1 MGKLATV
8 EISRIRE
15 NPVALRTVNRQSEDY
30 LGLVGSMQEK
40 GFMGAIT
47 ARPQIDAESQEEYY
61 ELIDGLHRFAA
72 AKDAGISKINIDI
85 VPLDDDLVLEAQIM
99 ANIHKIETKPAEY
112 TQQLKRILARNP
124 LMTEAELAEKLR
136 KSTSWI
142 QARLS
147 LTKIENAEIVALIDE
162 GKIGLAN
169 AYALAKLPIEEQAT
183 FVDRAMTQAPDEFV
197 PSVNSRVKEI
207 RDAKRQGKDASS
219 AVFQPVAHMRKMK
232 DIKLEMDTPEIGP
245 SLIKSV
251 GVKKPMDAFNLA
263 IQWVLHL
270 DPESVKAQEAEYEE
284 RTTKREEAKKTKQL
298 ERAKQR
304 EKDAKVKMEEA
315 AKASAN
321 AEAEMAGKPLP
332 WPDLGKKSEEKKD
345 EAGEDTKP
353 DSKNQKAAAAA
364 K

>member
-8 EISRIRE
+8 KISEIRE
-15 NPVALRTVNRQSEDY
+15 NPVALRTVNRQAEDY
-30 LGLVGSMQEK
+30 LGLVGSMQQK

-47 ARPQIDAESQEEYY
+47 VREQTDVESQEAYY
-61 ELIDGLHRFAA
+61 ELIDGLHRYAA
-72 AKDAGISKINIDI
+72 AKDAGISEINVDI
-85 VPLDDDLVLEAQIM
+85 VPLSDDLVLEAQIL

-124 LMTEAELAEKLR
+124 LMTEAELAEKLQ

-142 QARLS
+142 QQRLS
-147 LTKIENAEIVALIDE
+147 LTKIENDEIITLVNE

-169 AYALAKLPIEEQAT
+169 AYALAKLPTEEQAQ

-197 PSVNSRVKEI
+197 PAVNSRVKEI
-207 RDAKRQGKDASS
+207 REAKRQGKDAST

-232 DIKLEMDTPEIGP
+232 DIKLEMENPEIAP
-245 SLIKSV
+245 ALLKST
-251 GVKKPMDAFNLA
+251 GIKKPMDAFGLA

-270 DPESVKAQEAEYEE
+270 DPESIKAQEAEYEE
-284 RTTKREEAKKTKQL
+284 RKEKRETAKKSKQVEKAKKREEA
-298 ERAKQR
+298 AK
-304 EKDAKVKMEEA
+304 AKADEA

-321 AEAEMAGKPLP
+321 AQAEAEGKPLP
-332 WPDLGKKSEEKKD
+332 WPDLGKKPDDSENQENV
-345 EAGEDTKP
+345 EAV
-353 DSKNQKAAAAA
+353 AA